1 MKQGSSRNVARQLT
15 LCALVVTVC
24 GLFCA
29 VQSAQAQA
37 FSVVY
42 SFEDPPDG
50 AIPEA
55 GLVVNGNYGYGTTYD
70 GGAYGYNNGE
80 AGYGTIFNMSSNG
93 KEAVVH
99 NFSGAPDGANPSG
112 TLAHDSAGNLYG
124 TTRNGGTCGEFTG
137 DCGTVFKLDPTGNE
151 TVLYSFQATTGDA
164 QNPGSGVTLD
174 AAGNLYGPAGG
185 GTYGQGAIFKIDTSG
200 KETVFYSFG
209 ENSNDGTYPFGPL
222 ILDAAGNIYGATQEG
237 GSCSGGTIFKI
248 DSAGNGSTLYA
259 FCGGAT
265 GATPSGPLVRD
276 ASGNLYGVTG
286 QGGDFSCPAG
296 DGTGCGTIFKLSS
309 NGELTVLHAFQG
321 GATDGAEEAG
331 IGLGGGLG
339 LIHDSAG
346 NLYGATPSGGSSSIA
361 GEGTVFK
368 LGPSGYKV
376 LHIFTGGDTDGA
388 VPVAPLLWYSGNLYG
403 TTSSGGASSNGTAF
417 KLTP

>member
-1 MKQGSSRNVARQLT
+1 MKQRSSRNVARQLT

-24 GLFCA
+24 GLFRA

-70 GGAYGYNNGE
+70 GGVYGYNNGE

-124 TTRNGGTCGEFTG
+124 
-137 DCGTVFKLDPTGNE
+137 
-151 TVLYSFQATTGDA
+151 AT
-164 QNPGSGVTLD
+164 
-174 AAGNLYGPAGG
+174 
-185 GTYGQGAIFKIDTSG
+185 
-200 KETVFYSFG
+200 
-209 ENSNDGTYPFGPL
+209 
-222 ILDAAGNIYGATQEG
+222 
-237 GSCSGGTIFKI
+237 
-248 DSAGNGSTLYA
+248 
-259 FCGGAT
+259 
-265 GATPSGPLVRD
+265 
-276 ASGNLYGVTG
+276 
-286 QGGDFSCPAG
+286 
-296 DGTGCGTIFKLSS
+296 
-309 NGELTVLHAFQG
+309 H
-321 GATDGAEEAG
+321 
-331 IGLGGGLG
+331 
-339 LIHDSAG
+339 
-346 NLYGATPSGGSSSIA
+346 SGGSSSTA